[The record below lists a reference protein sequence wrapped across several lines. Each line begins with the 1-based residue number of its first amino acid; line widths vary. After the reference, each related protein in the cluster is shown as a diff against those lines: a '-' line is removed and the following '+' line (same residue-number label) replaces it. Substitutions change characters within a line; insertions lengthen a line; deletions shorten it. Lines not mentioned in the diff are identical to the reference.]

1 MSYPVFDVDEN
12 GNIVSPD
19 LLPEVP
25 ASVAPLDVPV
35 DGVESDLFDQL
46 TGSSDTVS
54 SGDVYPL
61 PDYSDSFTS
70 LEESLA
76 YLASEQASASGYLS
90 TSCLD
95 AFDRV
100 VEGYSNPYYC
110 AFRNSSDSYNGVLYI
125 ADHVTVN
132 GNKILMEDAY
142 KVELYRQQSGG
153 SYNYQYFYSRSSV
166 GDVEIDVSGNLM
178 YYTNCVEGYPLLAG
192 IQSPDLKLYDSFF
205 NMVFFMFFFIITF
218 LGIGMVMKKSH
229 K

>member
-12 GNIVSPD
+12 GNIVSSDPST
-19 LLPEVP
+19 EVP
-25 ASVAPLDVPV
+25 ASMSPSDAPV
-35 DGVESDLFDQL
+35 DGIESDLFGQL

-61 PDYSDSFTS
+61 PDYSESFTS

-110 AFRNSSDSYNGVLYI
+110 AFRNSSDTYNGVLYI
-125 ADHVTVN
+125 ADRVTVN
-132 GNKILMEDAY
+132 GNKILMQDAF

-153 SYNYQYFYSRSSV
+153 NYNYQYFYSRSSV

-192 IQSPDLKLYDSFF
+192 IQSPEVKMSNSFWSIG
-205 NMVFFMFFFIITF
+205 VCLVIGIIAYF
-218 LGIGMVMKKSH
+218 AIRHRFK
-229 K
+229 

>member
-12 GNIVSPD
+12 GNIVSPN
-19 LLPEVP
+19 LLPDVP
-25 ASVAPLDVPV
+25 ASMSPSDIPV
-35 DGVESDLFDQL
+35 DGIESDLFDQL
-46 TGSSDTVS
+46 TGGSDTVS
-54 SGDVYPL
+54 SGDIYPL

-153 SYNYQYFYSRSSV
+153 NYNYQYFYSRSSA

-192 IQSPDLKLYDSFF
+192 IQSPDVKIHASTF

-229 K
+229 R